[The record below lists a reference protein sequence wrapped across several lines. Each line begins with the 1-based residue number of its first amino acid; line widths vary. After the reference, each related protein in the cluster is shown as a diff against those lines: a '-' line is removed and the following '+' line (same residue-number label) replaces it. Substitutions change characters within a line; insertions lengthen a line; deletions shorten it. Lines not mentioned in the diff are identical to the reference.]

1 MAELAPK
8 YPDTVWFHLTGDL
21 NMSLPNWGLGS
32 AKIHQTIFLAGMVA
46 GRETK
51 TGKVGACMQV
61 RIPETYS
68 HLAAFALGVAYVNS
82 SVEVVASWSD
92 SWHAPE
98 RDVFMV
104 QRMVANGMDI
114 IFHRCGSLESIN
126 EATALGALSIGFNA
140 EFKMLAGETLLL
152 SPYFNWGIVVL
163 EVARLVVEGKY
174 RSSLPVDLFPGLES
188 DAVGLSDPSYLVHKA
203 TIAQVLAVET
213 ALRNHTNDTFCGP
226 TRTNTKAIVGKA
238 GSCLTLA
245 DLRIFDWEPWNVVD
259 IGHYA
264 LPSEACHPGE
274 QSQWHEATETFSCSA
289 CPAGTY
295 SQLIANMTYQAYICV
310 PCPADTFSSSNSSEC
325 SACPSGTSVRAGQGA
340 CVPLPMATAVLVG
353 IIAGAVVGL
362 VILAGVTF
370 GAWRAWKA
378 SADLRKLRKQ
388 FSNNNVAQECADAIA
403 CFNLESVAWLRTCKN
418 PNKIQQ
424 SFLQILEML
433 TVVRPYIPDHVL
445 SLFMHKDEEEDEEEP
460 ESGENTPLAMTNR
473 GGPFPETGCESP
485 ISNPGTV
492 VTPLRSPAARGRFQ
506 PGSTRDRPQPDSAR
520 GELHVESARDHQ
532 PDSARDSLQPDS
544 ARGHLQPISGRGR
557 RPSPTAKDRR
567 PSGTT
572 KVRRQS
578 EAVTSTRPPR
588 YIQVGI
594 KDRTS
599 DESMMSS
606 SQRGG
611 RGKHPRGRHLVAE
624 SRAGEWT
631 SKRCVYMVACI
642 SFAASS
648 MGEEEV
654 PHVGHVLG
662 DIISIG
668 KNFSA
673 TIDHVT
679 YDRVAL
685 HWGLVTAVS
694 EGALKAT
701 LAALDIAKV
710 RERLPAPW
718 NSLLR
723 LSISIV
729 QGFYNVATISAA
741 NHSFFVVGGAL
752 LHLTRDLVAK
762 DLAAKCKCEI
772 LISAGVQQQVQYAIE
787 CMPRCFVGE
796 ILFWQPLKAVESTTG
811 EETDEWMYELRN
823 MEAGRSKWSGQSL
836 CSAFHLAAQAHDVG
850 ALQLVVDSLREQFRA
865 QMSPQDE
872 ACLEL
877 LLAGGGAG
885 AKQR

>member
-445 SLFMHKDEEEDEEEP
+445 SLITHKDEDDDDDEEEEEEEELSP
-460 ESGENTPLAMTNR
+460 VAQLESGENSPVALTSR
-473 GGPFPETGCESP
+473 GGSEFPND
-485 ISNPGTV
+485 NPGRV
-492 VTPLRSPAARGRFQ
+492 MKPLRSPEA
-506 PGSTRDRPQPDSAR
+506 RDRSRPRSAEEHLQLKPAAHR
-520 GELHVESARDHQ
+520 LQ
-532 PDSARDSLQPDS
+532 PDSARDCLKH
-544 ARGHLQPISGRGR
+544 ASGRGR
-557 RPSPTAKDRR
+557 RPSSTAKDSR

-572 KVRRQS
+572 KDRRQS